1 MRLSRVLIAG
11 AAVAAV
17 GIATSAFTA
26 GNTVEEDTIAGYGS
40 AEVSGV
46 EATNIQYVQDP
57 DDPSKLA
64 SVVFTVDKDTRDSL
78 STLTFYKLD
87 DDDTG
92 PHVEETLTAPSDCE
106 STTGPDLI
114 TCELT
119 TPLLLAA
126 FDKVGLTVV
135 SQ

>member
-11 AAVAAV
+11 AAVAAA

-46 EATNIQYVQDP
+46 EATNIQYVQDT
-57 DDPSKLA
+57 DPSKLA

-87 DDDTG
+87 DDGTG
-92 PHVEETLTAPSDCE
+92 PNVEETLVAPSECE

-114 TCELT
+114 TCELM
-119 TPLLLAA
+119 TPLLLSA